1 MKRIRILTSQATP
14 GMIISDDVYTTANQL
29 IIPAGTTIS
38 NKVITRLKFYSI
50 HQITVTV
57 EDDVEVPEAVEVPET
72 SDGATAA
79 AAPAAPTPPTP
90 SSPQPKPFVPPT
102 VSARPAPSSF
112 RRETQMYSEKVKNT
126 QEFKNFSSRVEYST
140 DHLRRQVLDIV
151 KNNVPI
157 AEDELLADISDILKN
172 ARNGMHVFDMLH
184 SMRDF
189 DDEIYLHSVN
199 VALISNVLGR
209 WMNFTERELDTL
221 TLCGLLHDIGK
232 LLIPPEIIKKS
243 TALND
248 TEHETLMTHPL
259 RGYNILRGQKANIH
273 VQMSA
278 MMHHERCDGSG
289 YPLGIKGDQIDRFA
303 KIVMVA
309 DVYEAMTA
317 ARLYRGPLCPFEVIS
332 IFESEGLAKFDTR
345 TVMTFLEHVNQTYLN
360 NNVRLSDQS
369 EGVIIM
375 MNRTNLSRP
384 VIQVGTD
391 RFVDL
396 SREHDLYIEAI
407 L

>member
-14 GMIISDDVYTTANQL
+14 GMVISDDVYTTANQL

-57 EDDVEVPEAVEVPET
+57 GDDVEVPEAVEIPET
-72 SDGATAA
+72 LNEANAA
-79 AAPAAPTPPTP
+79 AAPAPTP

-102 VSARPAPSSF
+102 VSTPSAPSSF
-112 RRETQMYSEKVKNT
+112 PRETQMYSEKVKNT
-126 QEFKNFSSRVEYST
+126 PEFKAFSSRVEYST

-157 AEDELLADISDILKN
+157 TEDELLADITDILKN

-232 LLIPPEIIKKS
+232 LLIPPEIIKKP
-243 TALND
+243 TALSD

-303 KIVMVA
+303 KIIMVA

-332 IFESEGLAKFDTR
+332 IFESEGLQNLIRA
-345 TVMTFLEHVNQTYLN
+345 
-360 NNVRLSDQS
+360 QS
-369 EGVIIM
+369 
-375 MNRTNLSRP
+375 
-384 VIQVGTD
+384 
-391 RFVDL
+391 
-396 SREHDLYIEAI
+396 
-407 L
+407 

>member
-14 GMIISDDVYTTANQL
+14 GMVISDDVYTTANQL
-29 IIPAGTTIS
+29 IIPAGTAIS

-50 HQITVTV
+50 HQITVSV
-57 EDDVEVPEAVEVPET
+57 EDGVEVLP
-72 SDGATAA
+72 
-79 AAPAAPTPPTP
+79 APAEPAPSAPESAQTTP
-90 SSPQPKPFVPPT
+90 STQPKPFVPPTAQVQSPPT
-102 VSARPAPSSF
+102 VSARPAPSPLP
-112 RRETQMYSEKVKNT
+112 RETQMYSEKVKNT
-126 QEFKNFSSRVEYST
+126 PEFKAFSSSVEHST
-140 DHLRRQVLDIV
+140 EHLRRQVLDIV
-151 KNNVPI
+151 RNNVPI
-157 AEDELLADISDILKN
+157 EEDELLSDINNVLKN

-189 DDEIYLHSVN
+189 DDETYLHSVN

-209 WMNFTERELDTL
+209 WLNFTERELDTL

-232 LLIPPEIIKKS
+232 LLIPPEIIKKP
-243 TALND
+243 TALSD
-248 TEHETLMTHPL
+248 KEHETLMSHPL
-259 RGYNILRGQKANIH
+259 RGYNILRAQKANIH

-278 MMHHERCDGSG
+278 MMHHERCDGTG
-289 YPLGIKGDQIDRFA
+289 YPLGIKGNQIDRFA

-317 ARLYRGPLCPFEVIS
+317 ARTYRGPLCPFEIIS
-332 IFESEGLAKFDTR
+332 IFESEGLAKYDTR
-345 TVMTFLEHVNQTYLN
+345 TVMTFLEHVNQTYMN
-360 NNVRLSDQS
+360 NNVRLNDKS

-375 MNRTNLSRP
+375 MNRTSLSRP
-384 VIQVGTD
+384 VIRVGGD
-391 RFVDL
+391 RFIDL

>member
-14 GMIISDDVYTTANQL
+14 GMVISDDVYTTANQL

-57 EDDVEVPEAVEVPET
+57 GDDVEVPEAVEIPET
-72 SDGATAA
+72 LNEANAA
-79 AAPAAPTPPTP
+79 AAPAPTP

-102 VSARPAPSSF
+102 VSTPSAPSSF
-112 RRETQMYSEKVKNT
+112 PRETQMYSEKVKNT
-126 QEFKNFSSRVEYST
+126 PEFKAFSSRVEYST

-157 AEDELLADISDILKN
+157 TEDELLADITDILKN

-232 LLIPPEIIKKS
+232 LLIPPEIIKKP
-243 TALND
+243 TALSD

-303 KIVMVA
+303 KIIMVA

-345 TVMTFLEHVNQTYLN
+345 TVMTFLEHINQTYLN
-360 NNVRLSDQS
+360 NNVRLNDQS

-375 MNRTNLSRP
+375 MNRTSLSRP
-384 VIQVGTD
+384 VIQIGGD

>member
-14 GMIISDDVYTTANQL
+14 GMVIADDVYTTANQL
-29 IIPAGTTIS
+29 IIPAGTAIS

-50 HQITVTV
+50 HQVTVTV
-57 EDDVEVPEAVEVPET
+57 EDGVEVPEAP
-72 SDGATAA
+72 A
-79 AAPAAPTPPTP
+79 AAPAPAAQGKPA
-90 SSPQPKPFVPPT
+90 SSPAAPKFPEISRKPE
-102 VSARPAPSSF
+102 VSERPAPLPTSLP
-112 RRETQMYSEKVKNT
+112 RETQMYSEKVKNT
-126 QEFKNFSSRVEYST
+126 PEFKAFSSSVETST
-140 DHLRRQVLDIV
+140 NHLRSQVLDIV
-151 KNNVPI
+151 RNNAPI
-157 AEDELLADISDILKN
+157 DEESLLKDISSVLSN

-189 DDEIYLHSVN
+189 DDETYLHSVN

-209 WMNFTERELDTL
+209 WLNFTERELDTL

-232 LLIPPEIIKKS
+232 LLIPPEIIKKP

-248 TEHETLMTHPL
+248 KEHETLMTHPL
-259 RGYNILRGQKANIH
+259 RGYNILRAQKANIH

-303 KIVMVA
+303 KVVMVA

-317 ARLYRGPLCPFEVIS
+317 ARIYRGPLCPFEVIG
-332 IFESEGLAKFDTR
+332 IFESEGLAKYDTR

-360 NNVRLSDQS
+360 NNVRLSDKS

-375 MNRTNLSRP
+375 MNRTSLSRP
-384 VIQVGTD
+384 VIHAGGG
-391 RFVDL
+391 RFIDL